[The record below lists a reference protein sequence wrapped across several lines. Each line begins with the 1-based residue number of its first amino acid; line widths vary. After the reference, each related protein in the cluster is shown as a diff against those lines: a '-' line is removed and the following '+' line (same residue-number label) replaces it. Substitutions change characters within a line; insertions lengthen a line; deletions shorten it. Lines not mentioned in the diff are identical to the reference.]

1 MERGGYPPRFFP
13 VMKIALD
20 AMGGDHAPG
29 VNLEGARDFLVQNPG
44 VTELLL
50 TGPRDQLAAAAHAAG
65 LTDPRAR
72 FIEAPEVVGME
83 ESGAKALRR
92 KKNSSISV
100 AADLVKQGEADA
112 LVSAGNTGAAVA
124 AATVKLRLLKGIQ
137 RAGIASPMPNEFG
150 VCNLLDAGANPEAKP
165 SHLVAYAIMGSV
177 YAREVLKVSDPKV
190 GIMSNGEEEEKG
202 TAFTKE
208 TLILLKE
215 LVKSGN
221 APFTLRGNVEGHDLF
236 QTPLDVCLC
245 DGFTGNIVLKSCEAT
260 AKAMSK
266 WLKEEFKKNPIR
278 MTGALLGKGAFQAV
292 KDRTNYESYG
302 GSPLLGVNGVVI
314 IAHGG
319 SSAVAIKNALKM
331 AAEALKHEV
340 NPKIEEAIAK
350 IPLSSGPA
358 VPASLA

>member
-1 MERGGYPPRFFP
+1 
-13 VMKIALD
+13 MKIALD

-29 VNLEGARDFLVQNPG
+29 VNLEGARDILAENPDI
-44 VTELLL
+44 ESILL
-50 TGPRDQLAAAAHAAG
+50 TGPVEQLKKAALECG
-65 LTDPRAR
+65 LTDPRAI
-72 FIEAPEVVGME
+72 FVEASEVVGME

-92 KKNSSISV
+92 KKNSSISI
-100 AADLVKQGEADA
+100 AAELVKKGEAQA

-124 AATVKLRLLKGIQ
+124 AATVKLRLLKGVQ

-165 SHLVAYAIMGSV
+165 AHLLGYAIMGSV
-177 YAREVLKVSDPKV
+177 YAREVLKVADPKV

-202 TAFTKE
+202 TTFTKE
-208 TLILLKE
+208 TMVLLKH
-215 LVKSGN
+215 LVERGR
-221 APFTLRGNVEGHDLF
+221 APFTLLGNVEGHDLF
-236 QTPLDVCLC
+236 QTQLDVCLC

-266 WLKEEFKKNPIR
+266 WMKEAFKQNPVRIA
-278 MTGALLGKGAFQAV
+278 GALLGKGAFQAV

-319 SSAVAIKNALKM
+319 SSALAVKNALKM
-331 AAEALKHEV
+331 AAQALKHEV
-340 NPKIEEAIAK
+340 NPKIEEA
-350 IPLSSGPA
+350 
-358 VPASLA
+358 LAQVNLPSESRE

>member
-1 MERGGYPPRFFP
+1 MN
-13 VMKIALD
+13 IALD
-20 AMGGDHAPG
+20 AMGGDHAPL
-29 VNLEGARDFLVQNPG
+29 VNLEGARD
-44 VTELLL
+44 LLAENSEIESIIL
-50 TGPRDQLAAAAHAAG
+50 TGPVEQLKKAAQDCG
-65 LTDPRAR
+65 LSDPRAK
-72 FIEAPEVVGME
+72 FVEAPEVVGME

-92 KKNSSISV
+92 KKNSSISI
-100 AADLVKQGEADA
+100 AADLVKKGDAQA

-124 AATVKLRLLKGIQ
+124 AATVKLRLLKGVQ

-150 VCNLLDAGANPEAKP
+150 VCNLLDSGANPEAKP
-165 SHLVAYAIMGSV
+165 AHLLAYAIMGSV
-177 YAREVLKVSDPKV
+177 YAREVLKVANPHV

-202 TAFTKE
+202 TTFTKE
-208 TLILLKE
+208 TMVLLKH
-215 LVKSGN
+215 LVERGH

-236 QTPLDVCLC
+236 QTQLDVCLC

-266 WLKEEFKKNPIR
+266 WMKEEFKKNPIR
-278 MTGALLGKGAFQAV
+278 IAGALLGKGAFQAV

-319 SSAVAIKNALKM
+319 SSSLAVKNALKM

-340 NPKIEEAIAK
+340 NPKIEEALAK
-350 IPLSSGPA
+350 VSLPA
-358 VPASLA
+358 ES